1 MKGSDF
7 IFDSVQLLNYKCH
20 KINFNPGGS
29 YVDSPDWIKKKKV
42 TINPKNDDDKCFL
55 YATTITLN
63 FEEIKK
69 DPQRLKDF

>member
-7 IFDSVQLLNYKCH
+7 IFDSVQLSYYKCH

-29 YVDSPDWIKKKKV
+29 YVDSSDWRKKKKV
-42 TINPKNDDDKCFL
+42 AINPKNDDDKCFL